1 MRVALL
7 LSILCALAGC
17 QNTGQ
22 MSQWLSFGQTAA
34 TSAGY
39 GAQANAV
46 GAVKDTLS
54 SSAGVATA
62 LMGKP
67 GSYNIPL
74 PQQIQTLD
82 STLTK
87 LGYGGTLD
95 KMKDKMDAAAGQ
107 AAAQAAP
114 VFQDAI
120 KSMTL
125 PDAIALIGGGETS
138 VTDYFR
144 SHTQT
149 QLAAKMSP
157 IVQQKLQAT
166 GFNSEYQTFLGI
178 YNNLPLAN
186 KPNLDIQ
193 SYVVGKTLDGIYA
206 RMAQQEVSIRQ
217 DPKKAGSALVKQ
229 FFSEPAQK

>member
-1 MRVALL
+1 MRLVAL
-7 LSILCALAGC
+7 LSILCVLAGC
-17 QNTGQ
+17 QNSGQ
-22 MSQWLSFGQTAA
+22 LSQWLSFGQSAA
-34 TSAGY
+34 ASAGY
-39 GAQANAV
+39 GNEANAV

-54 SSAGVATA
+54 SSAGIATA
-62 LMGKP
+62 LMGKQ
-67 GSYNIPL
+67 GSYDIPL

-95 KMKDKMDAAAGQ
+95 KMKTRMDSAASD

-125 PDAIALIGGGETS
+125 PDAIGLIGGGDTA

-144 SHTQT
+144 SHTQS
-149 QLAAKMSP
+149 QLAAKMNP
-157 IVQQKLQAT
+157 IVEQKLEAT

-206 RMAQQEVSIRQ
+206 SMAEQETAIRQ

-229 FFSEPAQK
+229 FFSGSEQQ